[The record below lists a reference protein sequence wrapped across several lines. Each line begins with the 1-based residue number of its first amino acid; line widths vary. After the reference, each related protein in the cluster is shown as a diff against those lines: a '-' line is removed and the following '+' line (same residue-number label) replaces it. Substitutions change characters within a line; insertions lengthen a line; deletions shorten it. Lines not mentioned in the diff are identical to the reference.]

1 MNHPGLKERY
11 MSFSLPVRLGNLAS
25 SLAHLSTTA
34 EMKSQH
40 DHVPRM
46 LRECKSFIE
55 WTGPETEVE
64 IAEQLVGLQ
73 VQLAIWQLSW
83 DSMRR
88 DPIGTEQLVTSAR
101 ASSDQVLQW
110 SGLLDE

>member
-1 MNHPGLKERY
+1 MNSSGPKERY
-11 MSFSLPVRLGNLAS
+11 MRFPLSVRLGNLAS

-40 DHVPRM
+40 DYVPRM
-46 LRECKSFIE
+46 LRECKCFIE

-64 IAEQLVGLQ
+64 IAEQLVGIQ
-73 VQLAIWQLSW
+73 VQLAIWQLNW
-83 DSMRR
+83 DVMRS
-88 DPIGTEQLVTSAR
+88 DPKETEELVTSAR
-101 ASSDQVLQW
+101 VSADQVLQW